1 MNRLTKN
8 SFQTSSRTS
17 LLTGDD
23 DQSPASSF
31 SHPKS
36 SLLYSDVTLE
46 MIDDFLNPLSSRKPQ
61 QLKTSNILNI
71 KSATGGLG
79 IKPNVPQDS
88 LVADPSKKKKE
99 FQFKSNSY
107 MPFSVSRE
115 NDDDFEYA
123 KIRHQFENRYYEHGD
138 NQSQVGS
145 ILRDEMSS
153 VVGSGMSQI
162 ESVSAMSTSTAKK
175 HVLFNQIK
183 RIEHLNIDED
193 EEETLS
199 DLNNNLNSKVNRI
212 LDHSQELEKTF
223 TEAEERQN
231 RLEELLR
238 VYKLRHDYDPKLP
251 ITEKKNE
258 IIDLIENNQ
267 NGTQFCIIQGGT
279 GCGKTTQIPQYILDH
294 YMKEKKYCNIIVT
307 QPRRIAAISISKRVC
322 NERSWN
328 HGSFCGYQI
337 GLDRTKLSEDTR
349 ITYCTTGVL
358 LQKLIGPKADENFNS
373 IYTHILLDE
382 VHERD
387 LDTDFVMLLIKLKSF
402 GRLNAKIVLMSA
414 TLNIT
419 VFTEYFATRLK
430 NNLSVKYA
438 DGRIGE
444 LIYAPYIEIKS
455 KMYEINEFYWNQL
468 TASDSF
474 LIPIFNRIFNEHKF
488 KNKVILF
495 IPLIKFLNC
504 H

>member
-17 LLTGDD
+17 LKAEDD
-23 DQSPASSF
+23 EQPSNF
-31 SHPKS
+31 SHAQS

-61 QLKTSNILNI
+61 RLKTSNILNI
-71 KSATGGLG
+71 KTATGGLG
-79 IKPNVPQDS
+79 IKSKTSCDS
-88 LVADPSKKKKE
+88 LASTSSQNKRE
-99 FQFKSNSY
+99 FKFKSDSY
-107 MPFSVSRE
+107 LPFSVSRE
-115 NDDDFEYA
+115 NNDNFEYA
-123 KIRHQFENRYYEHGD
+123 KVRQHVESRYYEHTD
-138 NQSQVGS
+138 TQSHVGS

-153 VVGSGMSQI
+153 IVGSGMSQI
-162 ESVSAMSTSTAKK
+162 ESVSAMSTSTNKK

-193 EEETLS
+193 EEEETMS

-212 LDHSQELEKTF
+212 LDQSEEFEKTF

-238 VYKLRHDYDPKLP
+238 VYKIRQDYDTKLP
-251 ITEKKNE
+251 ITEKRNE

-358 LQKLIGPKADENFNS
+358 LQKLIGPNADENFNS
-373 IYTHILLDE
+373 VYTHILLDE

-402 GRLNAKIVLMSA
+402 GRLDAKIVLMSA
-414 TLNIT
+414 TLNIS
-419 VFTEYFATRLK
+419 VFTEYFAMRLK
-430 NNLSVKYA
+430 NNLSVKYV
-438 DGRIGE
+438 DGRVGE

-455 KMYEINEFYWNQL
+455 KMYDINELYWDQL

-474 LIPIFNRIFNEHKF
+474 LIPIFNKIFNEHKF
-488 KNKVILF
+488 RNKVRF
-495 IPLIKFLNC
+495 FF
-504 H
+504 